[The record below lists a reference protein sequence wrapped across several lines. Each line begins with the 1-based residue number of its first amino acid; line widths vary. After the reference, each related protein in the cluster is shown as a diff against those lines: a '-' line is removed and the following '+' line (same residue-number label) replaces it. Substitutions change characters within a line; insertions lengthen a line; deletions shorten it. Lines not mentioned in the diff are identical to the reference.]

1 MTSNTAGRVTD
12 DGTVYV
18 TRPDGE
24 EVSVGQWAAGAP
36 EDGLAFYRRKYDGLR
51 AEADLLMARLAD
63 GKAAPDSAAT
73 FTAKLRET
81 AANPNVVGDLAALA
95 AIADQIDAAAVTR
108 REAVAKEREA
118 RRAEVTAKREAIVA
132 EAEQLA
138 DSTQW
143 KTTGERFKEL
153 QTQWSALPRG
163 DRAARESEQELW
175 KRFSAARS
183 AFDRTRRNHFSALD
197 SQRKEAT
204 AVKEELIRQ
213 AVELSTSTEWN
224 DTARAYR
231 SLMDQWKAAP
241 RASRADED
249 KLWARF
255 RAAQDDFFN
264 ARTAAMTERE
274 GDLRENLVAK
284 EALVAEAEALLP
296 IKDIGAA
303 RAALRSIGERW
314 SAIGHVPRAD
324 RDGLESRLKRVE
336 DAAKRYEDDHWR
348 RTDPAKLALAQ
359 STAATFAASLA
370 KLETQLA
377 AAEAAGNTRKA
388 SDLAAR
394 VEQTKSLLAAAERS
408 VAEYGG

>member
-1 MTSNTAGRVTD
+1 
-12 DGTVYV
+12 
-18 TRPDGE
+18 
-24 EVSVGQWAAGAP
+24 
-36 EDGLAFYRRKYDGLR
+36 LAFYRRKYDGLR
-51 AEADLLMARLAD
+51 AEAELLLARLGD
-63 GKAAPDSAAT
+63 GKAAPDTAAA

-81 AANPNVVGDLAALA
+81 VANPNVVGDMAALAALA
-95 AIADQIDAAAVTR
+95 DQIDGAAVNR
-108 REAVAKEREA
+108 REAVARERDA
-118 RRAEVTAKREAIVA
+118 RRAEVAAKREAIVT
-132 EAEQLA
+132 EAEGLA
-138 DSTQW
+138 ESTQW
-143 KTTGERFKEL
+143 KATGERFKEL
-153 QTQWSALPRG
+153 QAEWTALPRG
-163 DRAARESEQELW
+163 DRSARESEQELW

-183 AFDRTRRNHFSALD
+183 TFDRTRRNHFSALD
-197 SQRKEAT
+197 SARKEAT
-204 AVKEELIRQ
+204 AAKEELIRR
-213 AVELSTSTEWN
+213 AVELSASTDWN

-231 SLMDQWKAAP
+231 ALMDQWKAAP

-284 EALVAEAEALLP
+284 EALVVEAEALLP
-296 IKDIGAA
+296 IRDIAAA

-336 DAAKRYEDDHWR
+336 DAAKRFEDDQWR

-370 KLETQLA
+370 KLQTQMD

-388 SDLAAR
+388 AELAGR
-394 VEQTKSLLAAAERS
+394 IEQTKSLLGAAERS